1 MSIFHDKALKSVA
14 EAAAKVMQQE
24 ELKGNQHK
32 IDANKNGKVDAHDF
46 KLLRGKKS
54 MKKEEVEQLDEVVQK
69 GKRFIVQEVMKV
81 NRQRSA
87 RATSR
92 ICLRNCYAKKNE
104 NERNRADADNKDR
117 YAVKNGK
124 QHTDSYTLGSQ
135 LQGSPQFGPSTA

>member
-54 MKKEEVEQLDEVVQK
+54 MKKEEVEQLDELSKDTLKKYSKKTTDQHFSNLPTKLPTPQRKK
-69 GKRFIVQEVMKV
+69 GIERAADRAVFATYSSWIQE
-81 NRQRSA
+81 RRS
-87 RATSR
+87 
-92 ICLRNCYAKKNE
+92 
-104 NERNRADADNKDR
+104 
-117 YAVKNGK
+117 
-124 QHTDSYTLGSQ
+124 
-135 LQGSPQFGPSTA
+135 